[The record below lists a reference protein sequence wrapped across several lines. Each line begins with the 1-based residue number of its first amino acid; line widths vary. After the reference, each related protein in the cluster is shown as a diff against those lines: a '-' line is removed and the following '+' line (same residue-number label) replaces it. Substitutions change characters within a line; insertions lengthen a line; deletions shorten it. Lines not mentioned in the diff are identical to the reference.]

1 MFKYIFIPNIKM
13 TKPSFLK
20 NSLSHLS
27 EDLVSEIQ
35 KHLHEGVT
43 FKNNT
48 KIGVIFEAYKYE
60 LSNKSRKTKLKKLE
74 KLLEKAEVQVVTMA
88 SRREKRQLRRELRAE
103 KQRARSGLSTPGLIE
118 GLHSSFEIARK
129 QLISR
134 MSFQLA
140 TDLVNVHAPRL
151 SPEVKE
157 PSIKSISGFIEQY
170 LNYLVKPEPRGI
182 LPPQVGS
189 ADGYFKQKSV
199 KQIQGK
205 DSKGWIVYSLR
216 REIGGGF
223 RIDLV
228 VNISDQKI
236 GLLYVGSHKG
246 HDKAFDNLNPSTAE
260 SVSRD
265 LHDNVVQL
273 RRVS

>member
-1 MFKYIFIPNIKM
+1 M

-157 PSIKSISGFIEQY
+157 PSIKSISGFNLAWSFTGIISIQLSGQTREQSPQLMHLLWSISGMY
-170 LNYLVKPEPRGI
+170 VRQPPVLLILVEP
-182 LPPQVGS
+182 
-189 ADGYFKQKSV
+189 
-199 KQIQGK
+199 
-205 DSKGWIVYSLR
+205 
-216 REIGGGF
+216 GF
-223 RIDLV
+223 AI
-228 VNISDQKI
+228 ISI
-236 GLLYVGSHKG
+236 FLY
-246 HDKAFDNLNPSTAE
+246 
-260 SVSRD
+260 
-265 LHDNVVQL
+265 
-273 RRVS
+273 